1 MKIKK
6 LISICAMS
14 LAVVCCTSVTT
25 FAAQSAGN
33 REKAA
38 KKVAINFYK
47 GHEVSDTIKITS
59 KTPISQYLKTSFINN
74 LKTNCIDKI
83 GADKFNPN
91 EGLYNN
97 YLENKD
103 SIRKDDKNLII
114 IRSCI
119 HDELDGLKDACDN
132 GTIKKYVEN
141 RVILPVGTHLT
152 VGKNI
157 NGKTTAT
164 LEDNNGNIAFQIN
177 SENINNVRKELENVK
192 NWNDL
197 KSFLK
202 DNYGIDGDSL
212 K

>member
-6 LISICAMS
+6 LMSICAMS

-25 FAAQSAGN
+25 FAAQNSGN
-33 REKAA
+33 RREAA
-38 KKVAINFYK
+38 KNVAVNFYK
-47 GHEVSDTIKITS
+47 GHEVSDTIRITS

-83 GADKFNPN
+83 GADEFNPN
-91 EGLYNN
+91 EGLYDN
-97 YLENKD
+97 YLKNKD
-103 SIRKDDKNLII
+103 SIRKNDENLIT

-119 HDELDGLKDACDN
+119 HDELDGLKNACDN
-132 GTIKKYVEN
+132 GDIKNYIED

-152 VGKNI
+152 IGKNM

-164 LEDNNGNIAFQIN
+164 VEDNKGNIAFQIN
-177 SENINNVRKELENVK
+177 SENINNVKKELENVK
-192 NWNDL
+192 NWDGL

-202 DNYGIDGDSL
+202 DNYGIDKGLLD
-212 K
+212 